1 MIRKEYIQPMAEIV
15 RLNVSDNIT
24 EDNLPV
30 GSNTVDSS
38 EIEGKENIFEDEGDG
53 GWHGFTSWSASN
65 SFDDFD
71 KKRIGSF

>member
-1 MIRKEYIQPMAEIV
+1 MIRKEYIQPMAEVV
-15 RLNVSDNIT
+15 RLNVSENIT

-38 EIEGKENIFEDEGDG
+38 EIEGKENIFEDEGDE
-53 GWHGFTSWSASN
+53 GWHSFTSWSASN

-71 KKRIGSF
+71 KNE

>member
-1 MIRKEYIQPMAEIV
+1 MIRKEYIQPMAEVV
-15 RLNVSDNIT
+15 RLNVSENIT

-38 EIEGKENIFEDEGDG
+38 EIEGKENIFEDEGDR
-53 GWHGFTSWSASN
+53 GWHSFTSWSASN

-71 KKRIGSF
+71 KNE

>member
-15 RLNVSDNIT
+15 RLNVSENIT

-53 GWHGFTSWSASN
+53 GWNRFTSWSASN

-71 KKRIGSF
+71 KNE

>member
-15 RLNVSDNIT
+15 RLNVSENIT

-38 EIEGKENIFEDEGDG
+38 EIEGKENIFEDEGDE
-53 GWHGFTSWSASN
+53 GWHSFTSWSASN

-71 KKRIGSF
+71 KNE